1 MVKELLVLHTLGEQK
16 LWVTGRSD
24 THRAPASSE
33 PAGAA
38 QGAVPRGGVCLE
50 SPLRVVLLPFIREG
64 ADHCTSGMG
73 FAARGGAP
81 RLFLLPG

>member
-1 MVKELLVLHTLGEQK
+1 MLHTLGEQK

-64 ADHCTSGMG
+64 ADHPTIVYLIAKELGKQWRNVLS
-73 FAARGGAP
+73 
-81 RLFLLPG
+81 

>member
-50 SPLRVVLLPFIREG
+50 SPLRAAFHQGR
-64 ADHCTSGMG
+64 SGSLHIWDG
-73 FAARGGAP
+73 VCS
-81 RLFLLPG
+81 

>member
-1 MVKELLVLHTLGEQK
+1 MLHTLGEQK

-38 QGAVPRGGVCLE
+38 QGAVPHGGVCLE
-50 SPLRVVLLPFIREG
+50 SPLRVVLLLFIREG